1 MAALSPFLCRAG
13 AVSLQAARSRKAQP
27 RCTLDSSP
35 LAGLR
40 ALGPRCYRPTK
51 APWEVEDTLT
61 GIQTLEL
68 AAERTS
74 SWSCVISV
82 TGELDRV
89 SAPSLR
95 ELIDEQ
101 IADER
106 IRQLVLDL
114 TEVDFMDGGGL
125 RLLLD
130 ASEAMRKAG
139 RRFCVVCTNPHVLR
153 LFTLVDVRGQLNVV
167 RSRASVLANGAAS

>member
-1 MAALSPFLCRAG
+1 
-13 AVSLQAARSRKAQP
+13 
-27 RCTLDSSP
+27 
-35 LAGLR
+35 
-40 ALGPRCYRPTK
+40 
-51 APWEVEDTLT
+51 VEATLT
-61 GIQTLEL
+61 SIPTLEL

-82 TGELDRV
+82 SGELDRV

-101 IADER
+101 IADRR

-114 TEVDFMDGGGL
+114 TEVEFLDGGGL

-130 ASEAMRKAG
+130 ASDAMRKDG
-139 RRFCVVCTNPHVLR
+139 RRFCVVCSNPHVLR
-153 LFTLVDVRGQLNVV
+153 LFMLVDASEQLNVV
-167 RSRASVLANGAAS
+167 RSRPSSLREPAS

>member
-1 MAALSPFLCRAG
+1 M
-13 AVSLQAARSRKAQP
+13 
-27 RCTLDSSP
+27 
-35 LAGLR
+35 
-40 ALGPRCYRPTK
+40 
-51 APWEVEDTLT
+51 EDTLT
-61 GIQTLEL
+61 GIPTLEL

-82 TGELDRV
+82 SGELDRL

-95 ELIDEQ
+95 GLIDEQ

-114 TEVDFMDGGGL
+114 TEVEFMDGGGL

-130 ASEAMRKAG
+130 ASDAMRKAG

-167 RSRASVLANGAAS
+167 RSRASVLGDAA

>member
-1 MAALSPFLCRAG
+1 MEA
-13 AVSLQAARSRKAQP
+13 
-27 RCTLDSSP
+27 
-35 LAGLR
+35 
-40 ALGPRCYRPTK
+40 
-51 APWEVEDTLT
+51 TLT
-61 GIQTLEL
+61 SIPTLEL

-82 TGELDRV
+82 SGELDRV

-101 IADER
+101 IADRR

-114 TEVDFMDGGGL
+114 TEVEFLDGGGL

-130 ASEAMRKAG
+130 ASDAMRKDG
-139 RRFCVVCTNPHVLR
+139 RRFCVVCSNPHVLR
-153 LFTLVDVRGQLNVV
+153 LFMLVDVSEQLNVV
-167 RSRASVLANGAAS
+167 RSRPSSLREPAS

>member
-1 MAALSPFLCRAG
+1 MDVARPAG
-13 AVSLQAARSRKAQP
+13 FSGQRTPIQVAV
-27 RCTLDSSP
+27 
-35 LAGLR
+35 G
-40 ALGPRCYRPTK
+40 
-51 APWEVEDTLT
+51 VEATLT
-61 GIQTLEL
+61 GIPTLEL

-82 TGELDRV
+82 SGELDRV

-101 IADER
+101 IADRR

-114 TEVDFMDGGGL
+114 TEVEFLDGGGL

-130 ASEAMRKAG
+130 ASDAMRKDG
-139 RRFCVVCTNPHVLR
+139 RRFCVVCSNPHVLR
-153 LFTLVDVRGQLNVV
+153 LFMLVDASEQLNVV
-167 RSRASVLANGAAS
+167 RSRPSSLREPAS